1 MWVLFSPNVWI
12 AVIVGAIV
20 IFGEVI
26 LLGSIARFLDK
37 YPGVR
42 NSGENI
48 RNAMTKLLEVALLI
62 GGANAANTIAPG
74 FGFFFIAGFYL
85 LNEVAGRPI
94 VRMAIGPIGAIA
106 VGIIANILVLLGI
119 NGNSIIKPI
128 YVLYAS

>member
-1 MWVLFSPNVWI
+1 MGLFSPNVWI

-42 NSGENI
+42 NSGDNI

-62 GGANAANTIAPG
+62 GGANAAKQ
-74 FGFFFIAGFYL
+74 L
-85 LNEVAGRPI
+85 HQD
-94 VRMAIGPIGAIA
+94 
-106 VGIIANILVLLGI
+106 LVSSLSQD
-119 NGNSIIKPI
+119 SI
-128 YVLYAS
+128 Y